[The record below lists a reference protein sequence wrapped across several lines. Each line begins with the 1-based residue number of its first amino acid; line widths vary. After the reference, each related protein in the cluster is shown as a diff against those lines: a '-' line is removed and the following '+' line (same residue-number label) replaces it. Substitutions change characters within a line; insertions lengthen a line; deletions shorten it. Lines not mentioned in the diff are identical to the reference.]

1 MNKCLVIQHVRSEGL
16 GVIAPLL
23 SSAGLAPEFV
33 RVYKGDKIPRA
44 IAPYPALIVLG
55 GPMGVYEDDI
65 FPFIKDE
72 LRLIESALKAS
83 TPTLGVCLGSQLLA
97 KAAGA
102 AVYKGKKKE
111 IGWYDVTLTQ
121 EGLTDGLL
129 LGLPEKMKVFQWH
142 GDTFDVPSGAKN
154 LAESDLFPNQL
165 IKVGKAAYGVQFHLE
180 VTEAM
185 IKDWIEVN
193 SGELKSLEGEI
204 DPAEILRET
213 PGNIAGLHRH
223 GAAFVK
229 RFLRLVDS
237 CNCTI

>member
-1 MNKCLVIQHVRSEGL
+1 MQKCLVIQHVRSEGL

-23 SSAGLAPEFV
+23 ASAGLAPEFV
-33 RVYKGDKIPRA
+33 RVYKGDKVPRA
-44 IAPYPALIVLG
+44 IASYPALIVLG
-55 GPMGVYEDDI
+55 GPMGVYEEDV

-102 AVYKGKKKE
+102 RVYKGKKKE

-121 EGLTDGLL
+121 EGLSDGLL
-129 LGLPEKMKVFQWH
+129 LGMPKVMRVFQWH
-142 GDTFDVPSGAKN
+142 GDTFDVPKGAVN
-154 LAESDLFPNQL
+154 LASSEDFPNQL
-165 IKVGKAAYGVQFHLE
+165 IKAGKAAYGAQFHLE

-193 SGELKSLEGEI
+193 SGELKSLDGEI
-204 DPAEILRET
+204 DPARILKET
-213 PGNIAGLHRH
+213 PENIASLHRH
-223 GAAFVK
+223 GTAFIK
-229 RFLRLVDS
+229 RFLRLAG
-237 CNCTI
+237 CGCTI